1 MPVITRAQ
9 ANRELTPGLHALWGM
24 ENKRYQ
30 DEWKPIFEMNTSER
44 AFEEEVALSGFGS
57 APIKTEGASV
67 EYDTAQEFYSTTY
80 RHVTIA
86 LAFAITQEAIEDNLY
101 ADIGKRYTKA
111 CAWAMQN
118 AKEVYCAS
126 VLNTGFS
133 PSYLGGDGKRLFAT
147 DHPLVSGGVNSNR
160 PATYVDLSETALENA
175 VIQIGAW
182 TDQRGL
188 LVATKP
194 KQLVVPNANSFTADK
209 ILNTVLK
216 TDSADNT
223 INSIYHM
230 GAIPKGYHVNHYLT
244 DPDAWFITTDAP
256 DGLKYFQRIARSF
269 EEDGDFDTGNLRYK
283 ARERFSSG
291 WSNPL
296 GIFGSQ
302 GI

>member
-1 MPVITRAQ
+1 
-9 ANRELTPGLHALWGM
+9 M

-126 VLNTGFS
+126 VLNNGFS
-133 PSYLGGDGKRLFAT
+133 ASYLGGDGKRLFAT

-283 ARERFSSG
+283 ARERFSAG
-291 WSNPL
+291 FSNPL